1 MARPW
6 EADPT
11 AEITRRLGKSA
22 AELGDSNDE
31 QDCPDILELDNGD
44 FAIIGRNL
52 TAAYSSRLP
61 AGVRMGADEC
71 LAVIPRNMM
80 LAAKADIPDA

>member
-1 MARPW
+1 MARLW

-11 AEITRRLGKSA
+11 AEIKRRLGKSA
-22 AELGDSNDE
+22 AELGDSEDE
-31 QDCPDILELDNGD
+31 EDCPDILELENGD

-61 AGVRMGADEC
+61 IGIRIGSDEC